1 MIFGA
6 IAGAINGYRKA
17 KAKQSYAQRFK
28 ELWATINTVAAEMA
42 KGKYSLSQQ
51 IVALREMQSMAQEC
65 EYIARAVLKKPDLL
79 RQVNAL
85 QADLERGSGL
95 ITGLQVG
102 AALQPPIAGV
112 N

>member
-1 MIFGA
+1 MLNALKSFGQQLTPLLLRW
-6 IAGAINGYRKA
+6 RKV
-17 KAKQSYAQRFK
+17 
-28 ELWATINTVAAEMA
+28 N
-42 KGKYSLSQQ
+42 KYSLSQQ
-51 IVALREMQSMAQEC
+51 MVALREMQSMAQEC
-65 EYIARAVLKKPDLL
+65 EYVARVVLKKPDLL